1 MKRKNINITINNSN
15 FWDKSNY
22 IIKSTKNTMN
32 YKKKKEYKINKD
44 IKLINIFV
52 HKMQFSLKKVSNI
65 YKLFKKK
72 SIRVLENLSN

>member
-1 MKRKNINITINNSN
+1 
-15 FWDKSNY
+15 
-22 IIKSTKNTMN
+22 MN